1 MPDYMF
7 LLESRLSPEQRAVL
21 TRVQELSAAMG
32 FNVYLTGGTVRD
44 LVTGASLRDLD
55 FTVEGNPSKIAR
67 ELEKGGAKVLVEDEK
82 LRHIELLFGGDVEG
96 SISAARDDHYIR
108 PGTRPE
114 VRWSTIMEDLRR
126 RDFSLNAVAIS
137 LNPASRGLL
146 LDPTNGLSDIERAEV
161 RALTIHAFTNQP
173 VRLLRVLRFAA
184 RMGFK
189 IEARTQ
195 EWLDLATERELPAT
209 ITAEDAGSELRA
221 LAREER
227 PAVVLKAW
235 EDHDLLEAVNPVLAK
250 KRPGYDSITRLAN
263 VREDFFTA
271 GLRPRLAIPML
282 LAIIARLKDREQ
294 NVLLSKA
301 GFRSA
306 EAQEVLGFEKIILGV
321 QKELTGKKINTPLD
335 AYRFLEK
342 LPLEQIAYIMAE
354 SNNSAAVSK
363 IRAYLNKWRPVRSG
377 LAVVTNE
384 LTALGMPPGAKFD
397 TIVEQVF
404 GMQLTGRGKTPEE
417 REKILRKLSGIKEQP
432 KKKEKEKKS
441 KGADKS
447 QAALAVG
454 SAARQKHAASKAE
467 SKDAAKSA
475 PATKAAGTKRIP
487 AKAAEKHGPPS
498 RRSARTSAGK
508 KSHGRK

>member
-21 TRVQELSAAMG
+21 TRVQELSAVMG

-55 FTVEGNPSKIAR
+55 FTVEGNPAKIAR

-82 LRHIELLFGGDVEG
+82 FRHIELLFGGDVEG

-114 VRWSTIMEDLRR
+114 IRWSTIMEDLRR

-195 EWLDLATERELPAT
+195 EWFDLAVERELPAT
-209 ITAEDAGSELRA
+209 IMPEDTGAELRA

-235 EDHDLLEAVNPVLAK
+235 EEHDLLEAVNPVLAK
-250 KRPGYDSITRLAN
+250 KRPGYDAITRLSN
-263 VREDFFTA
+263 VREDLFTA
-271 GLRPRLAIPML
+271 GLRPRLATPML

-294 NVLLSKA
+294 SAALSKA
-301 GFRSA
+301 GYRAA
-306 EAQEVLGFEKIILGV
+306 EAHEVLSFEKHVLAV
-321 QKELTGKKINTPLD
+321 QKELTGKKVSTPLE
-335 AYRFLEK
+335 AYKFLER
-342 LPLEQIAYIMAE
+342 LPLDQIAYIMAE

-363 IRAYLNKWRPVRSG
+363 IRGYLNKWRPIRSG
-377 LAVVTNE
+377 LSVVANE

-397 TIVEQVF
+397 AIVDQVF

-432 KKKEKEKKS
+432 KKKEKEKKPR
-441 KGADKS
+441 GAEKA
-447 QAALAVG
+447 QAAAAMG
-454 SAARQKHAASKAE
+454 SAARQKHAASKA
-467 SKDAAKSA
+467 SKSA
-475 PATKAAGTKRIP
+475 EKRAAATKAAGGKTSS
-487 AKAAEKHGPPS
+487 KAANHRGSS
-498 RRSARTSAGK
+498 RRGVRAASGK